1 MLKQMYKPGNDC
13 QIKNLEQIY
22 TDFFGYTSK
31 GTFVEVGAYDGIS
44 FSNTSFLGDLG
55 WSGVYIEPVNQ
66 FFEKCKERH
75 KNNNIIFYNNAVGS
89 EEKEI
94 KIFVNGAISTT
105 ANDQISTYENINWAN
120 KTSFSTQVVKQLRLD
135 TILKKANVKKKFDL
149 LVVDVEGNEND
160 VFKSFDLTEWMPRM
174 MIVELVDNHPDFK
187 TETIVNINC
196 KILRNYI
203 NNNGY
208 VEIYSDEI
216 NTIFIKK

>member
-22 TDFFGYTSK
+22 TDFFGYTTK
-31 GTFVEVGAYDGIS
+31 GIFVEVGAYDGSS

-55 WSGVYIEPVNQ
+55 WNGVYIEPVNQ

-75 KNNNIIFYNNAVGS
+75 KNNNIVFFNNAVGS

-94 KIFVNGAISTT
+94 KIFVNGAITT
-105 ANDQISTYENINWAN
+105 SNKNQLVTYENINWAN

-135 TILKKANVKKKFDL
+135 TILKESGVKQNFDL

-160 VFKSFDLTEWMPRM
+160 VFKSFELKEWSPRM
-174 MIVELVDNHPDFK
+174 IIVELVDNHPDFK
-187 TETIVNINC
+187 NETIINMNC

-208 VEIYSDEI
+208 AEIYSDKI
-216 NTIFIKK
+216 NTIFIKQ